1 MELSG
6 ERKATVRSLEA
17 SITAVLNL
25 KVTIQTE
32 YMTKLLNPRE
42 SSSFTTMMKVQGL
55 DALMVLLLVYITLKD
70 TEQD

>member
-6 ERKATVRSLEA
+6 EKKATVRSLEV

-25 KVTIQTE
+25 KVTTQTE

-42 SSSFTTMMKVQGL
+42 SSSFTTMMKVLGL
-55 DALMVLLLVYITLKD
+55 DALMVL
-70 TEQD
+70 

>member
-6 ERKATVRSLEA
+6 EKKATVRSLEV

-42 SSSFTTMMKVQGL
+42 SSSFTIMMKVLGL
-55 DALMVLLLVYITLKD
+55 DALMVL
-70 TEQD
+70 